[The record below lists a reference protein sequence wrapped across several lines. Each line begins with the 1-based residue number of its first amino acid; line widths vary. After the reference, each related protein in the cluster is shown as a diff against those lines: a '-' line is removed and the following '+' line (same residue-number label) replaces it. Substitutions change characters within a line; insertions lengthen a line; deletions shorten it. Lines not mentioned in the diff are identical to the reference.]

1 MALAGVD
8 FGSKLAGTTVLASP
22 LSAPLLL
29 RSRKGADADTFLL
42 DTLIGQGVRF
52 VFLDA
57 PLSLPGV
64 YLSMPGFGDFLFREG
79 DRRLGA
85 MSPMFLGGLTARA
98 MRLKSLLEAEG
109 ITVFETYPAAQAKRL
124 GLNALG
130 YKKSKDTL
138 PVVVGH
144 LAPMLEPLGFS
155 PGGIATWHDVD
166 ALLALLAAVR
176 WSMGEAEFWGH
187 EAEGGIWV

>member
-22 LSAPLLL
+22 CFAPQLM
-29 RSRKGADADTFLL
+29 RSRKGADADAFLL
-42 DTLIGQGVRF
+42 DTLIGQGVQF

-64 YLSMPGFGDFLFREG
+64 YLSQPKYQDFLFRVG
-79 DRRLGA
+79 DRQLGA

-98 MRLKSLLEAEG
+98 MRLKSLLEAAG
-109 ITVFETYPAAQAKRL
+109 IQVFETYPAAQAKRL
-124 GLNALG
+124 GLHALG
-130 YKKSKDTL
+130 YKKSKEAL
-138 PVVVGH
+138 PMVVGC
-144 LAPMLEPLGFS
+144 LAPAMEPLGFFFDQITS
-155 PGGIATWHDVD
+155 WHDVD

-176 WSMGEAEFWGH
+176 WSKGEAEFWGN
-187 EAEGGIWV
+187 ESEGGIWV